1 MTPHRQIT
9 PDCLKRLFAWGMA
22 KANTAD
28 NSAIKLQGCNSYET
42 MAQLKQAFF
51 ADLDGRVL
59 EIGPGA
65 GANLSYYPTDIY
77 WIGIEPNPFM
87 HSYLKEEAERFGL
100 HNIELR
106 LGSAERLEIEDNS
119 IDVVVS
125 THVLCSVT
133 DLVTTLR
140 EIRRVL
146 KPDGRFLFIEH
157 VAAEC
162 GTWTRRI
169 QDGIEPVWKT
179 MFDNCHPNRETG
191 EILENVGF
199 ESVDYQQFNLSFPI
213 FSPHIAG
220 VARKKIVEIV
230 EQDSKS
236 LINTQNI

>member
-1 MTPHRQIT
+1 MTSDRQTT
-9 PDCLKRLFAWGMA
+9 PDWLKSLFAWGMA
-22 KANTAD
+22 KANTTD
-28 NSAIKLQGCNSYET
+28 NSAIKLHGDSSYET

-51 ADLDGRVL
+51 TDLDGRVL

-65 GANLSYYPTDIY
+65 GANLCYYPPDIH

-87 HSYLKEEAERFGL
+87 HSYLREEAERLGL
-100 HNIELR
+100 DNIELR
-106 LGSAERLEIEDNS
+106 LGSAEKLDVEDNS

-133 DLVTTLR
+133 DVATTLQ
-140 EIRRVL
+140 EIVRVL

-179 MFDNCHPNRETG
+179 IFDNCHPNRETG

-199 ESVDYQQFNLSFPI
+199 DSIDYQQFDLSFPI
-213 FSPHIAG
+213 VSPHIAG
-220 VARKKIVEIV
+220 AARKTTVAIK
-230 EQDSKS
+230 QF
-236 LINTQNI
+236 N

>member
-1 MTPHRQIT
+1 MTPHRQTT
-9 PDCLKRLFAWGMA
+9 PDWLKRLFAWGMA

-28 NSAIKLQGCNSYET
+28 HSTIKLKGCSSYET
-42 MAQLKQAFF
+42 MAQLKQALF

-65 GANLSYYPTDIY
+65 GVNLSYYPTNIQ

-87 HSYLKEEAERFGL
+87 HSYLKQEAERLGL
-100 HNIELR
+100 HNIKLR
-106 LGSAERLEIEDNS
+106 LGSAERLEVEDNS
-119 IDVVVS
+119 IDIVVS

-133 DLVTTLR
+133 NLATTSR

-157 VAAEC
+157 VAAQC

-191 EILENVGF
+191 KII
-199 ESVDYQQFNLSFPI
+199 Y
-213 FSPHIAG
+213 
-220 VARKKIVEIV
+220 RKCRF
-230 EQDSKS
+230 
-236 LINTQNI
+236 

>member
-1 MTPHRQIT
+1 MTPHRQTT
-9 PDCLKRLFAWGMA
+9 PDWLKRLFAWGMA
-22 KANTAD
+22 QANTAD
-28 NSAIKLQGCNSYET
+28 NSAIKLQGYSSYET

-51 ADLDGRVL
+51 ADLAGRVL

-65 GANLSYYPTDIY
+65 GANLSYYPTDIH

-87 HSYLKEEAERFGL
+87 HSYLKQEAERFGL
-100 HNIELR
+100 HNIELC
-106 LGSAERLEIEDNS
+106 LGSAERLEVEDNS

-133 DLVTTLR
+133 DLATTLR
-140 EIRRVL
+140 EIGRVL
-146 KPDGRFLFIEH
+146 KPNGRFLFIEH

-213 FSPHIAG
+213 VSPHIAG
-220 VARKKIVEIV
+220 VARKKAVEIV
-230 EQDSKS
+230 EQDSGS

>member
-1 MTPHRQIT
+1 MTPHKQTT
-9 PDCLKRLFAWGMA
+9 PDWLKRLFAWGMA

-28 NSAIKLQGCNSYET
+28 HTTIKLQGCSNYET

-51 ADLDGRVL
+51 ADLEGDVL

-65 GANLSYYPTDIY
+65 GANLCYYPTEIH

-87 HSYLKEEAERFGL
+87 HSYLKQEAERL
-100 HNIELR
+100 SLNNIELH
-106 LGSAERLEIEDNS
+106 LGAAEKLEVEDDS

-133 DLVTTLR
+133 DLATTLQ

-162 GTWTRRI
+162 GTWTRKI

-191 EILENVGF
+191 KILENFDF
-199 ESVDYQQFNLSFPI
+199 ESIDYQQFNLSFPI
-213 FSPHIAG
+213 VSPHIAG
-220 VARKKIVEIV
+220 VARKKTVEIV
-230 EQDSKS
+230 E
-236 LINTQNI
+236 

>member
-1 MTPHRQIT
+1 
-9 PDCLKRLFAWGMA
+9 
-22 KANTAD
+22 
-28 NSAIKLQGCNSYET
+28 
-42 MAQLKQAFF
+42 
-51 ADLDGRVL
+51 
-59 EIGPGA
+59 
-65 GANLSYYPTDIY
+65 
-77 WIGIEPNPFM
+77 M
-87 HSYLKEEAERFGL
+87 HSYLKQEAERFGL
-100 HNIELR
+100 HNIEVR
-106 LGSAERLEIEDNS
+106 LGSAERLDIEDNS

-140 EIRRVL
+140 EIGRVL

-191 EILENVGF
+191 EILENIGF

-213 FSPHIAG
+213 VSPHIAG
-220 VARKKIVEIV
+220 VARKKTVEIV